1 MVCLCVRQRL
11 HGILIFKVSG
21 DMRKIHF
28 CFRIIKEKYLN
39 SQTRP
44 KTKEPTQSKINDYK
58 LTQDEGNLQVHRMG
72 VESDLLTMDVTR
84 LRGLLQQRDEEI
96 NVIVKLLKQEKSN
109 FAETQR
115 SLFSLR
121 EKYIEATGQ
130 PFELKMIKSVDFDL
144 KRPLTD
150 PTLSASKH
158 TSLPIRESI
167 SEEAMTRKRSEFSK
181 ARKTAFE
188 TFRKR
193 HPQEAV
199 LNQHNTR
206 LNECYSKAK
215 ILGEKVNA
223 SRLQINKLKTQIQ
236 YFRVSNSVEP
246 LANEATLEEENSA
259 RDKLEI
265 CRVTFKRDCASLK
278 DLRTE
283 IEHIQHLMEK
293 IKVHLLKE
301 FDSWWAEQI
310 GSYKNSILEGDNN
323 RDVALSMEF
332 PASKLRETARPADK
346 VLDETNQNFYTMKQE
361 VINKRTK

>member
-1 MVCLCVRQRL
+1 M
-11 HGILIFKVSG
+11 K
-21 DMRKIHF
+21 KIHF

-39 SQTRP
+39 SQTQP
-44 KTKEPTQSKINDYK
+44 KMKEISQTELNDSK
-58 LTQDEGNLQVHRMG
+58 LTKDEGNLQVHRLG

-96 NVIVKLLKQEKSN
+96 NVIVKLLKQEKEN

-121 EKYIEATGQ
+121 EKYIEATGR
-130 PFELKMIKSVDFDL
+130 PFDLNTIKSVELDL
-144 KRPLTD
+144 KRPLTE
-150 PTLSASKH
+150 PNLAVGKNTLQ
-158 TSLPIRESI
+158 TRESV
-167 SEEAMTRKRSEFSK
+167 SEEAISRKRSEFSQ

-188 TFRKR
+188 AFRKK
-193 HPQEAV
+193 HPQEVV

-246 LANEATLEEENSA
+246 LANETTLEEENTA
-259 RDKLEI
+259 REGLEA
-265 CRVTFKRDCASLK
+265 CRVTFKKDCVSLK
-278 DLRTE
+278 ELRTE

-293 IKVHLLKE
+293 TKVQLLKE
-301 FDSWWAEQI
+301 FDGWWAEQI
-310 GSYKNSILEGDNN
+310 SSYKNSILEGDNN

-332 PASKLRETARPADK
+332 PASKLRETSRTADK
-346 VLDETNQNFYTMKQE
+346 VLDKTIQDFYTMKQK
-361 VINKRTK
+361 VDNKRTK